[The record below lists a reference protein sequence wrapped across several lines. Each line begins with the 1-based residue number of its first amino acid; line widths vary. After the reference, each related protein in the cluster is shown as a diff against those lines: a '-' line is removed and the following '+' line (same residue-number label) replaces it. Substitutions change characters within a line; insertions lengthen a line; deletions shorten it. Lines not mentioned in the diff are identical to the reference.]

1 MKKNTT
7 MKKLILLAGL
17 LVGLL
22 ALQTVFAQSGVI
34 TYESKLNLH
43 RRIPADR
50 QEMKAMIPE
59 YRTTKF
65 TVTFNQDES
74 LYKSVPEE
82 EEEPFGNGQGVQMR
96 FNMPKSE
103 TYTRTSDMKFLQ
115 KQDFMGKEYL
125 IVDSVKTSPWK
136 FGTETKIIHGYECKQ
151 AYYIA
156 EPRPNVKEEITAWY
170 TEKIR
175 PFLGP
180 EQFNT
185 LPGAVLAVDVNNG
198 ERVYVA
204 QKIELRELK
213 KNEMKVPEGGQKV
226 TRKEYR
232 DIIDEQMR
240 KMNANGGM
248 IIRN

>member
-1 MKKNTT
+1 

-17 LVGLL
+17 VVGLL
-22 ALQTVFAQSGVI
+22 AMQTVFAQSGVI
-34 TYESKLNLH
+34 TYETKVNLH

-65 TVTFNQDES
+65 TLAFNQDES

-82 EEEPFGNGQGVQMR
+82 EEPFGNGQGMQVR

-103 TYTRTSDMKFLQ
+103 TYMRTSDMKFLQ

-125 IVDSVKTSPWK
+125 IDDSVKTSPWK
-136 FGTETKIIHGYECKQ
+136 FGTETKTINGYECKQ
-151 AYYIA
+151 AYYTA

-198 ERVYVA
+198 ERVYVV

-213 KNEMKVPEGGQKV
+213 KNEMKIPAGGQKV
-226 TRKEYR
+226 SRKEFR
-232 DIIDEQMR
+232 DFVDEQMR
-240 KMNANGGM
+240 KMNANGGVM
-248 IIRN
+248 IRN

>member
-1 MKKNTT
+1 MKR
-7 MKKLILLAGL
+7 LLLLAGL
-17 LVGLL
+17 LVGVL
-22 ALQTVFAQSGVI
+22 AMQTVFAQSGVI
-34 TYESKLNLH
+34 TYEMKINLH

-65 TVTFNQDES
+65 TLAFNQDES

-82 EEEPFGNGQGVQMR
+82 EEEPFGNGGGVQMR
-96 FNMPKSE
+96 FNTPKTE
-103 TYTRTSDMKFLQ
+103 TYVRTSDMKFLQ

-125 IVDSVKTSPWK
+125 IDDSVKTSPWK
-136 FGTETKIIHGYECKQ
+136 FGTETKTIQGYVCKQ
-151 AYYIA
+151 AYYTA

-170 TEKIR
+170 TESIR

-180 EQFNT
+180 EQFHS

-204 QKIELRELK
+204 QKVELRELK
-213 KNEMKVPEGGQKV
+213 KNDLKIPSGGQKV
-226 TRKEYR
+226 NRQDYR
-232 DIIDEQMR
+232 TIVEEQMK
-240 KMNANGGM
+240 KMNANGGV

>member
-1 MKKNTT
+1 MT
-7 MKKLILLAGL
+7 KKLLLIIGL
-17 LVGLL
+17 LTGL
-22 ALQTVFAQSGVI
+22 AAMHTVMAQSGLI
-34 TYESKLNLH
+34 TYEQKVNLH
-43 RRIPADR
+43 RRLPADR

-59 YRTTKF
+59 FRTTKF
-65 TVTFNQDES
+65 TLAFNQDES
-74 LYKSVPEE
+74 LYKSLPED
-82 EEEPFGNGQGVQMR
+82 EEEPFGNGQGVQVR

-103 TYTRTSDMKFLQ
+103 TYVRTSDMKFLQ
-115 KQDFMGKEYL
+115 KQEFMGREYL

-151 AYYIA
+151 AYYTA

-198 ERVYVA
+198 ERVYVV

-213 KNEMKVPEGGQKV
+213 KNELKVPEGGQKV

-232 DIIDEQMR
+232 DLVDEQMR

>member
-1 MKKNTT
+1 MKINAT

-17 LVGLL
+17 LVGVL
-22 ALQTVFAQSGVI
+22 AMQTVFAQSGVI
-34 TYESKLNLH
+34 TYEMKVNLH

-59 YRTTKF
+59 FRTSKF
-65 TVTFNQDES
+65 TLAFNQDES
-74 LYKSVPEE
+74 LYKSVPED

-103 TYTRTSDMKFLQ
+103 TYVRASDMKLLQ

-125 IVDSVKTSPWK
+125 IDDTVKTSPWK
-136 FGTETKIIHGYECKQ
+136 FGTETKTIQGYECKQ
-151 AYYIA
+151 AYYTA

-198 ERVYVA
+198 ERVYVV

-213 KNEMKVPEGGQKV
+213 KNEMKIPAGGQKLS
-226 TRKEYR
+226 RKEYR
-232 DIIDEQMR
+232 TLVEEQMR